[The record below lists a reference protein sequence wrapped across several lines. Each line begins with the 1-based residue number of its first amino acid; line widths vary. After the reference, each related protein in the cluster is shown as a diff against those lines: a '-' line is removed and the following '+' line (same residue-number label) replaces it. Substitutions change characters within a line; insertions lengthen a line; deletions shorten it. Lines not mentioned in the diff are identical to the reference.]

1 MQSRT
6 RVLFL
11 QHPREAR
18 MPVSTCRLAHLSLPN
33 SQMFVG
39 IHPEGMPTLEGLL
52 AEPDTFLLFPG
63 PDAVDVA
70 ELQRPP
76 RNLLVVDGTWIDARK
91 LVERSP
97 LLSALPRLGF
107 RPPQP
112 SNYRIRREPAEHCL
126 STIEAVAY
134 TLGLLEGEQFS
145 PMLAAFTRMVD
156 LQIAHIAARPTSTGR
171 HAPRPSPLDR
181 LRSDGDN
188 LLLFFAEAGEQPPLL
203 QWVAL
208 RVATGERFESLLRP
222 PRELWARPSE
232 HLDISQPSEPE
243 SWEEAQARWAS
254 FVRPTDIGLTWGRHP
269 TELLRHQGLSLPEP
283 QDLKRF
289 LRNLLNRPLGGVE
302 ALATEL
308 DVALPQG
315 RGRPFRRLV
324 ALEGVL
330 RATLEGRLKTGKS

>member
-1 MQSRT
+1 
-6 RVLFL
+6 
-11 QHPREAR
+11 

-39 IHPEGMPTLEGLL
+39 IRPEGISTLENRL
-52 AEPDTFLLFPG
+52 AEPETFLLFPG

-70 ELQRPP
+70 ELPRPP
-76 RNLLVVDGTWIDARK
+76 RNLVVVDGTWIDARK

-156 LQIAHIAARPTSTGR
+156 LQLAHIAARPSHSSR
-171 HAPRPSPLDR
+171 HSGRPSPLDR
-181 LRSDGDN
+181 LRRDREH
-188 LLLFFAEAGEQPPLL
+188 LLLFFAEAGEEPALL

-208 RVATGERFESLLRP
+208 RPATGEHFESLFCPTRPLR
-222 PRELWARPSE
+222 ARPSQ
-232 HLDISQPSEPE
+232 HLDLSPPLKLE
-243 SWEEAQARWAS
+243 SWEQAQARWAT
-254 FVRPTDIGLTWGRHP
+254 FVRPTDVGLTWGLHP
-269 TELLRHQGLSLPEP
+269 TELLRDQGLDLPEP

-302 ALATEL
+302 GLAMEL
-308 DVALPQG
+308 GMALPEG

-330 RATLEGRLKTGKS
+330 RATLDGALLPPRPRLPGAAVELPAAG